1 MKLKNLNPRMILILA
16 LLFLLIIFSIQNSE
30 IIQLKV
36 FFWNISIP
44 RILLIMGSLIIGVVI
59 GFLFPLKKK

>member
-1 MKLKNLNPRMILILA
+1 MKLKDLNPTMILILV
-16 LLFLLIIFSIQNSE
+16 LLSLLIIFSIQNSE

-36 FFWNISIP
+36 FFWNVSIP

>member
-1 MKLKNLNPRMILILA
+1 MKLKDLNPRMILILV
-16 LLFLLIIFSIQNSE
+16 LLSLLIIFSIQNSE

-36 FFWNISIP
+36 FFWNVSIP

>member
-1 MKLKNLNPRMILILA
+1 MKLKNLNPRMILILV
-16 LLFLLIIFSIQNSE
+16 LLSLLIIFSIQNSE

-36 FFWNISIP
+36 FFWNVSIP

>member
-1 MKLKNLNPRMILILA
+1 MKLKNLNPRMVLILV
-16 LLFLLIIFSIQNSE
+16 LLCLLIIFSIQNSE

-36 FFWNISIP
+36 FFWNVSIP
-44 RILLIMGSLIIGVVI
+44 RILLIMGSLIIGAFI